1 MPTRTVRLLHV
12 EDDLAQRR
20 FMAHHLAAMG
30 EFDFDIRCVASE
42 SAAVGEF
49 DAARPDFVIV
59 DYFLTEGD
67 GLSCL
72 QSLRARDS
80 IVPIV
85 AVSGVATPEI
95 AAELLLAGADDY
107 IGKQDLSRDV
117 LARAVREALARADA
131 LRKRLPGVRPPRV
144 S

>member
-1 MPTRTVRLLHV
+1 MSTRTIRVLHV

-42 SAAVGEF
+42 SDAVNEF
-49 DAARPDFVIV
+49 DAAHPDFVIV
-59 DYFLTEGD
+59 DYFLTEGN

-72 QSLRARDS
+72 QSLRARDE

-95 AAELLLAGADDY
+95 AAELLHAGADDY

-117 LARAVREALARADA
+117 LARSVREALARADA
-131 LRKRLPGVRPPRV
+131 MRKRLPGRRAAKE